1 MLSLINLSKTFG
13 HKVLFQDLTQTISQ
27 GAHVA
32 LVGANGAGKT
42 SLLNIICGLDKCDG
56 SGQVVIPK
64 GFKIGY
70 LPQEINPNPKHSI
83 FEEALSGHSD
93 LYPLHVKRDD
103 VLKKMEENY
112 TEEIH
117 HVYEEVENDYQNLNG
132 YQFEG
137 DADKLLKG
145 LGFLDKDLQR
155 DPKEFSGGWRMRLEL
170 AKVLVNQ
177 PDVLVLDEPTNHLD
191 LPSLMFLENYL
202 INFKGTLLFVSHDQD
217 LLDRLAKKVLYL
229 RDGKISEYTGNF
241 SSFLEQHAL
250 EKEQAAAQHE
260 NLNKKIE
267 HNQKFVDRFGAKA
280 SKATQAQ
287 SKQKA
292 VDRLKSMQSTIE
304 IEGKQAAPHI
314 NIPLLKQSVKN
325 VLTIDDMTVG
335 YTTPLIK
342 KIKLMVQRGQKIAII
357 GANGIGKSTIL
368 KSLIGEIPLLEGHVK
383 QGENV
388 QLGYYAQSQLDQL
401 NLSASAFDN
410 VLESNGLLTEGDVR
424 RILGSLL
431 FKDQD
436 VRKPVAVMSG
446 GEKSRVGL
454 ACMIAKKANTLLMD
468 EPTNHLD
475 LISQENLADALV
487 KYPGTLIFVSHDRR
501 FINRIATHVLGVKS
515 NGQHLF
521 IKGNLDAFF
530 EDAQRLKF
538 DLMQ

>member
-1 MLSLINLSKTFG
+1 MG
-13 HKVLFQDLTQTISQ
+13 
-27 GAHVA
+27 
-32 LVGANGAGKT
+32 
-42 SLLNIICGLDKCDG
+42 
-56 SGQVVIPK
+56 
-64 GFKIGY
+64 
-70 LPQEINPNPKHSI
+70 
-83 FEEALSGHSD
+83 
-93 LYPLHVKRDD
+93 
-103 VLKKMEENY
+103 
-112 TEEIH
+112 
-117 HVYEEVENDYQNLNG
+117 
-132 YQFEG
+132 
-137 DADKLLKG
+137 
-145 LGFLDKDLQR
+145 R

-260 NLNKKIE
+260 NINKKIE

-304 IEGKQAAPHI
+304 LEGKQAAPNI
-314 NIPLLKQSVKN
+314 NIPILRQSVKN
-325 VLTIDDMTVG
+325 VLTLDALTVG
-335 YTTPLIK
+335 YATPLIK
-342 KIKLMVQRGQKIAII
+342 KINLMVQRGQKIAIV

-368 KSLIGEIPLLEGHVK
+368 KSLIGEIPVLDGSVSH
-383 QGENV
+383 GENV
-388 QLGYYAQSQLDQL
+388 QLGYYAQSQVNQL

-410 VLESNGLLTEGDVR
+410 VLESNGLLSEGDIR

-436 VRKPVAVMSG
+436 VRKPVSVMSG

-454 ACMIAKKANTLLMD
+454 ACMIAKKANMLLMD

-475 LISQENLADALV
+475 LISQENLADSLV
-487 KYPGTLIFVSHDRR
+487 KYAGTLIFVSHDRR

-521 IKGNLDAFF
+521 VKGNLDAFF
-530 EDAQRLKF
+530 EDAERLNF